1 MTGVHWGYTL
11 RINIF
16 NMMTTK
22 FIGVKD
28 LRQNMAK
35 ITKDAL
41 KKNER
46 IVVLR
51 NTQPIF
57 ELRPISS
64 EDIYKES
71 FIKDI
76 KEAISDKKAGRV
88 KSQAQVEKMFGL

>member
-1 MTGVHWGYTL
+1 
-11 RINIF
+11 
-16 NMMTTK
+16 MTTK

-35 ITKDAL
+35 ITKDAQ

-51 NTQPIF
+51 KNQPIF
-57 ELRPISS
+57 ELRPLSG

-76 KEAISDKKAGRV
+76 KEAIRQAKRREV
-88 KSQAQVEKMFGL
+88 YSQEDILKEFGL